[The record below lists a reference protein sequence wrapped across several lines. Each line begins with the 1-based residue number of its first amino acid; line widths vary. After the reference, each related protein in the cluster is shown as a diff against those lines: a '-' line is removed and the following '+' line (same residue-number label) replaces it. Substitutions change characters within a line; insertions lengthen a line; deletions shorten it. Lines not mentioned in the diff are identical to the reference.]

1 MLAVVAPGQGAQSP
15 GMLAPWRELPGVAER
30 LAHLDEVT
38 GLDLTAYG
46 TTADADTI
54 TDTAVAQ
61 PLIVAAGLL
70 AAPLVVQLPVDPSV
84 VGVLAGHSVGELT
97 AAALAGVLSAD
108 DAMRLVTTRG
118 AAMAKAAALTPT
130 GMTAVLGGE
139 RDQVVAAA
147 QRHGLTA
154 ANENGAGQIVVAG
167 TLAELEAFAADPP
180 ERARVRPLRVAGAF
194 HTVHMAPAVDE
205 LRTAATAATAA
216 DPITT
221 LLSNAEGGPVGDGRD
236 AVDRLVRQVSSPV
249 RWDLVMATLGE
260 LGVTAVLELP
270 PAGTLVGL
278 VKRAL
283 PGVQTLALRS
293 PDDLEAARDLI
304 ARHGGAGPGTD
315 LPEQS

>member
-1 MLAVVAPGQGAQSP
+1 MLAVVAPGQGAQTP
-15 GMLAPWRELPGVAER
+15 GMLTSWCELPGVAER

-38 GLDLTAYG
+38 GLDLTGYG

-54 TDTAVAQ
+54 TDTSVAQ

-70 AAPLVVQLPVDPSV
+70 AAPLVVGVPVDAAV
-84 VGVLAGHSVGELT
+84 VGALAGHSVGELT

-118 AAMAKAAALTPT
+118 AAMAEAAARTPT
-130 GMTAVLGGE
+130 GMTAVLGGD
-139 RDQVVAAA
+139 RDEVVATA

-167 TLAELEAFAADPP
+167 TVAELEAFAADPP
-180 ERARVRPLRVAGAF
+180 ARARVRPLRVAGAF
-194 HTVHMAPAVDE
+194 HTMHMAPAVDA
-205 LRTAATAATAA
+205 LRTAAEAAGASE
-216 DPITT
+216 PVTT
-221 LLSNAEGGPVGDGRD
+221 LLSNAEGGPVADGRD
-236 AVDRLVRQVSSPV
+236 ALDRLVRQVSSPV

-283 PGVQTLALRS
+283 PGVETVALRT
-293 PDDLEAARDLI
+293 PDDLDAARDLV
-304 ARHGGAGPGTD
+304 ARHGGPRAD
-315 LPEQS
+315 LPERP